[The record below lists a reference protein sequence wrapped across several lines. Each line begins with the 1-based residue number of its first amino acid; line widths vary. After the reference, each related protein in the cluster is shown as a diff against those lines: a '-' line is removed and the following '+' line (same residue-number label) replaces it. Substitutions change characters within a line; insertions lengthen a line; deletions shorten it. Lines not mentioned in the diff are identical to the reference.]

1 MAASLLARPFLPGR
15 VDGPPKIE
23 AVCHFVEATGKSAAI
38 GQLRKGR

>member
-1 MAASLLARPFLPGR
+1 MG
-15 VDGPPKIE
+15 PKIE